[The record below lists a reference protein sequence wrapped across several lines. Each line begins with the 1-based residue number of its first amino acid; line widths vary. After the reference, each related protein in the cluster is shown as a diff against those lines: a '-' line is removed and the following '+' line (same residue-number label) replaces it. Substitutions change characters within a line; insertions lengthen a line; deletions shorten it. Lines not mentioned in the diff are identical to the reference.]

1 MDTIA
6 WLLLVFCVALVAYA
20 YVGYPLAL
28 VLLARLRRGHAP
40 PDAARRA
47 AAAQLAGHEWPSVS
61 VCVPVYNERH
71 QAAELAESLLAIE
84 YPSAKLQLLVISDA
98 STDGTDDVIRA
109 YARHG
114 IELVRQPRRAG
125 KTAAEKLACEHIRG
139 EIVVNTDASIRLHPS
154 AVRHLVARLV
164 ADPEVGVAS
173 GRDVSIARS
182 ATDSNLGESG
192 YVGYEM
198 AIRALETRVDGII
211 GASGCLYAIRAHLHR
226 IPLPEHLSR
235 DFASVLLARRAGY
248 RAVSV
253 DEALCYVPRAG
264 SLAREYGRKLRT
276 LSRGI
281 ETLHHLHE
289 LANPLR
295 YGLFAW
301 MLFSHKIC
309 RWAAPWAA
317 AGAMFAVAALAPDFL
332 WARLALAP
340 ALLTVALGALGWTL
354 AGRRNLPRLLSMP
367 AFVLAGNLAA
377 MHAVLAALF
386 GRRNPI
392 WEPTRREV
400 VAAP

>member
-6 WLLLVFCVALVAYA
+6 WLLLWFSAALVLYA
-20 YVGYPLAL
+20 YVGYPLL
-28 VLLARLRRGHAP
+28 LLLLARLRHGP
-40 PDAARRA
+40 GVPAAADRA
-47 AAAQLAGHEWPSVS
+47 AAATLARHEWPTVT

-71 QAAELAESLLAIE
+71 QAEALAESLLAIE
-84 YPSAKLQLLVISDA
+84 YPREKLQLLVISDA
-98 STDGTDDVIRA
+98 SSDGTDDIIRG
-109 YARHG
+109 YAHRG

-125 KTAAEKLACEHIRG
+125 KTAAEKLACDHIRG
-139 EIVVNTDASIRLHPS
+139 DIVVNTDASIRLHPA
-154 AVRHLVARLV
+154 AVRHLVARL
-164 ADPEVGVAS
+164 ADPTVGVAS

-198 AIRALETRVDGII
+198 TIRALETRVAGII
-211 GASGCLYAIRAHLHR
+211 GASGCLYAIRAPLHR

-248 RAVSV
+248 RAISV

-281 ETLHHLHE
+281 ETLHHLRA
-289 LANPLR
+289 LLNPLR

-301 MLFSHKIC
+301 MLFSHKVC
-309 RWAAPWAA
+309 RWAAPWAVA
-317 AGAMFAVAALAPDFL
+317 AGILAVAALAPDFL

-340 ALLTVALGALGWTL
+340 ALVIFALGGLGWTF
-354 AGRRNLPRLLSMP
+354 ASRRHLPRLLSVP

-377 MHAVLAALF
+377 MHAVLAAAF
-386 GRRNPI
+386 GRRSPI